1 MNDKTIHPLT
11 QNVLDTFADCTDP
24 RLKQIMTALVT
35 HLHAFASE
43 VELTGDEWRRG
54 IEFLTAT
61 GKMCNGIRQEFILL
75 SDTLGLSIMIDAI
88 NQGLSLVLISLLFAA
103 IYKLLPNTPLL
114 WRDVA
119 VGAIG
124 TALLFEAGQALIG
137 IYLARFI
144 SANIYGAAAGVIVL
158 LVWVYYSAQ
167 IFLLGAEFTKV
178 WAHHY
183 GSQQNDRQDNNG

>member
-88 NQGLSLVLISLLFAA
+88 NHGRGGVTELYAGPVQIARRQRV
-103 IYKLLPNTPLL
+103 PNQLDL
-114 WRDVA
+114 ASGHGEGRDAPVA
-119 VGAIG
+119 S
-124 TALLFEAGQALIG
+124 
-137 IYLARFI
+137 RP
-144 SANIYGAAAGVIVL
+144 S
-158 LVWVYYSAQ
+158 
-167 IFLLGAEFTKV
+167 
-178 WAHHY
+178 
-183 GSQQNDRQDNNG
+183 